1 MKWVTISDCELE
13 LEEFFGEANTERKD
27 EMIRYVVLA
36 FLMTSLNYSN
46 IFSVMMKTI
55 MI

>member
-13 LEEFFGEANTERKD
+13 LEEVFGEANTERKD

-36 FLMTSLNYSN
+36 FPMIFLNYSN
-46 IFSVMMKTI
+46 IFTVMMKTM